1 MSLVGKEAI
10 VYHAEGTNHS
20 LERILK
26 PDVEPQTP
34 LEKQEYAVKVFKT
47 TLTEFKSRLDYVSG
61 DHRFAGYQNL
71 SHQNPRKI
79 VSVWCEKEL
88 KNLTRIHRA
97 GIPSPEPI
105 KISDHV
111 LLMTFLGKDG
121 W

>member
-1 MSLVGKEAI
+1 M
-10 VYHAEGTNHS
+10 YHAEGTNHG
-20 LERILK
+20 LEKMLH
-26 PDVEPQTP
+26 PEGEPQMA
-34 LEKQEYAVKVFKT
+34 LEKREYAVKVFKT
-47 TLTEFKSRLDYVSG
+47 TLTEFKSRMDYVSG
-61 DHRFAGYQNL
+61 DHRFAAYQNL

-88 KNLTRIHRA
+88 KNLTRINRV
-97 GIPSPEPI
+97 GIPSPQPI